1 MARPRAFDEDMV
13 LDRALNL
20 FWHRGYE
27 ATSMQNLVDALGI
40 NRASL
45 YDSFGDKYQLYRLV
59 LDRYQRHNQ
68 TFIQELFGGERP
80 ASQLL
85 RELFD
90 RAITESVNDC
100 DCRGCFMINSAVELA
115 PHDASIAQLV
125 VDNQTAFVSCFREL
139 IERGQR
145 ESDIKTARSAD
156 ELALFLFNT
165 YTGLKLMGKSNTNRI
180 GLESVVSVALS
191 TLQIA

>member
-1 MARPRAFDEDMV
+1 MARPRAFDEDIV
-13 LDRALNL
+13 LNRALNL

-45 YDSFGDKYQLYRLV
+45 YDSFGDKYQLYRQV
-59 LDRYQRHNQ
+59 LNRYQQQNQ
-68 TFIQELFGGERP
+68 TFVQELFSTERP

-90 RAITESVNDC
+90 QAITESVNDC
-100 DCRGCFMINSAVELA
+100 DCKGCFMINSAVELA
-115 PHDASIAQLV
+115 PHDPDIAELV
-125 VDNQTAFVSCFREL
+125 ATNQALFVDQFQQL

-145 ESDIKTARSAD
+145 EGDVTKTSEATD
-156 ELALFLFNT
+156 LALFLFNT
-165 YTGLKLMGKSNTNRI
+165 YTGLKVLGKSKAGKTT
-180 GLESVVSVALS
+180 LERVVAVAVGALRP
-191 TLQIA
+191 A